1 MKRIS
6 TILVVVV
13 ALALGAT
20 TYAAVL
26 HSNAAAL
33 KAPSRRA
40 IVVSAQVSGLLY
52 PGSVRS
58 VRLRIKNLLAHKVRV
73 LGLQLKPG
81 RPTGRCPTWA
91 VIGGRI
97 AVRMTIARR
106 GTRTA
111 YASLR
116 MLTTAPDSCQGT
128 SVPLAFSATLDGQP

>member
-20 TYAAVL
+20 TYAAVV
-26 HSNAAAL
+26 HNHAASL
-33 KAPSRRA
+33 KSSSRRA
-40 IVVSAQVSGLLY
+40 LAVTATVSGTLY
-52 PGSVRS
+52 PGSVRQ
-58 VRLRIKNLLAHKVRV
+58 VRLRIKNLLARKVRV

-81 RPTGRCPTWA
+81 KPTGNCPSGA
-91 VIGGRI
+91 VVGGRI

-116 MLTTAPDSCQGT
+116 MLATAPDSCEGAT
-128 SVPLAFSATLDGQP
+128 IPLAFSATMDGRP

>member
-26 HSNAAAL
+26 HNNAAAL

-40 IVVSAQVSGLLY
+40 IAVTAAVSGRLY
-52 PGSVRS
+52 PGSVRP
-58 VRLRIKNLLAHKVRV
+58 VRLRIKNLLAHRVRV

-81 RPTGRCPTWA
+81 RPTGHCPAWT
-91 VIGGRI
+91 VVGGRV
-97 AVRMTIARR
+97 AARMTIARR

-111 YASLR
+111 YTSLR
-116 MLTTAPDSCQGT
+116 MLSTAPDSCQGT
-128 SVPLAFSATLDGQP
+128 TVPLAFSATLDGQP

>member
-6 TILVVVV
+6 TIVVVVV

-26 HSNAAAL
+26 HTNAAAL

-40 IVVSAQVSGLLY
+40 IVVTATVSGLLY
-52 PGSVRS
+52 PGSVRP
-58 VRLRIKNLLAHKVRV
+58 VRLRIKNLLARRVRV

-81 RPTGRCPTWA
+81 RPSGRCPAWA
-91 VIGGRI
+91 VVGGRI

-106 GTRTA
+106 ATRTA

-116 MLTTAPDSCQGT
+116 MLATAPDSCQGST
-128 SVPLAFSATLDGQP
+128 VPLAFSATLDGQP